1 MSIFFSTFST
11 LSLSLSLTRSLTPS
25 LTHRT
30 FARSVALTKKK
41 RVLFPACA
49 TAALPDVRVLAEA
62 LRHALNAACCRQ
74 RRVVREAEAHEGEDA
89 HHIDF
94 FCAFAFGEQG
104 MMDDKPTHC
113 NLAVNLALFG

>member
-1 MSIFFSTFST
+1 MHAFIHAFIHSLIHSLPHSLIV
-11 LSLSLSLTRSLTPS
+11 LSLALSRSQ
-25 LTHRT
+25 
-30 FARSVALTKKK
+30 KK

>member
-1 MSIFFSTFST
+1 MHFFTPSFTH
-11 LSLSLSLTRSLTPS
+11 SLIHSLPHSSYFRSLCRA
-25 LTHRT
+25 H
-30 FARSVALTKKK
+30 KNKQ

-62 LRHALNAACCRQ
+62 LRHALNAACCRK

-104 MMDDKPTHC
+104 MMDDKPTHY
-113 NLAVNLALFG
+113 NPAVNLALFG